1 VTAAPDGFRNVHGP
15 GGRIWILRAG
25 LPLTSEPER
34 WDAWLAGLEGR
45 ILTREG
51 GRSPSRVILLDG
63 IGQAVV
69 RRYLHGGLL
78 AGVTRDLFV
87 GAQRPVREIEASER
101 IRLRGVATPEI
112 LAVYLRRSF
121 PGFYRSCL
129 LSRLVPQAENL
140 RQWLGREGRDPARWG
155 PMLDQV
161 ARALSSLHDAGC
173 LHRDLNLGNLLV
185 APTGIWILDLDGAV
199 MKDVLEIPERGAS
212 LMRLY
217 RSLCK
222 ESGMKEPLSPRQRA
236 FFLRHYAR
244 RDRRLL
250 GGLSLYLR
258 DRWARERLRRAVS
271 RRRTFHP

>member
-1 VTAAPDGFRNVHGP
+1 MNVHGP
-15 GGRIWILRAG
+15 GGRFWVLRAG
-25 LPLTSEPER
+25 LPLACEPGR
-34 WDAWLAGLEGR
+34 WDGRLAGREGR
-45 ILTREG
+45 VLTREG

-78 AGVTRDLFV
+78 ATVTRDLFV
-87 GAQRPVREIEASER
+87 GVQRPMRELEASER
-101 IRLRGVATPEI
+101 IRQGGVATPEI

-121 PGFYRSCL
+121 PGFYRSCI

-140 RQWLGREGRDPARWG
+140 RQWLGRAGRDPARWG

-199 MKDVLEIPERGAS
+199 MKDVLAIPERGAN
-212 LMRLY
+212 LLRLY

-236 FFLRHYAR
+236 LFLRHYAR

-258 DRWARERLRRAVS
+258 ARWVREGLRRAVS
-271 RRRTFHP
+271 RRRTFRS